1 MWLIFYV
8 LLRKTYLHYKVQIKK
23 GEMWVLRMTY
33 TYFYGVMVKTHE
45 SMFGLMCYGLLMQ
58 FSCLTFTNIL
68 GIFSFIAA
76 VMLLAY
82 LIFNTVN
89 LYKKLNG

>member
-1 MWLIFYV
+1 
-8 LLRKTYLHYKVQIKK
+8 
-23 GEMWVLRMTY
+23 MWVLRMTY

-89 LYKKLNG
+89 LYKKLNGQNKKSQLWIANHMTPLVAR